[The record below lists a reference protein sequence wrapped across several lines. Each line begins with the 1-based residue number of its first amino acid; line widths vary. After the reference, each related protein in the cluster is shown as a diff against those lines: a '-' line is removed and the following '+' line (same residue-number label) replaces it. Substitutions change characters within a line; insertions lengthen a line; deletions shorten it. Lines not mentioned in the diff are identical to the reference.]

1 MSLRARLILLVS
13 ALGAA
18 VVALTLAFVNGRL
31 TRYFTNAA
39 RNDLRNAQ
47 DALQQSLADSLNGY
61 DVEARIIADATVL
74 KEALVQRSA
83 ELAYAYA
90 DSARDTTST
99 VYLTIL
105 DSDGTVLADAKNEL
119 ARGAKPPFHVPE
131 GASTGSR
138 TGFSKIGDSL
148 VANAVAPVML
158 GGRVIGY
165 VMLGD
170 PVTASRI
177 EAARRAAR
185 SDITLL
191 DPTGRCIVSTLPD
204 EIDKGVLA
212 DLAKRGP
219 NVDGTEAVDLRGAPH
234 LVATGPLIGTQ
245 GEALG
250 FIVVS
255 RSLVEQL
262 QTMRS
267 LQRWLL
273 GLGIA
278 VTAIAVALASALS
291 YRIVSPLRKL
301 TEAAQRIAR
310 GDTRDSNPPVSAV
323 VPDKSNDELGQ
334 LSQAFGVMASA
345 VAFRQDRLQKEM
357 LLAQTIQTAILP
369 RTFEVPGLDVSAD
382 MLPATEVGGDYYDV
396 LSTSDGCWIGIGD
409 VAGHGLNAGLTML
422 MIQSMVA
429 ALTRRDENAS
439 PREIVSTLNDAL
451 FDNVRHRLQK
461 DDHAT
466 FTLLRYHRDGR
477 LVFAGAH
484 EEILIYRAATSSVE
498 CVPTIGPWIGARPDI
513 HEYTHDTMINL
524 CKNDVI
530 LLYTDGA
537 TQARDS
543 SGEMLGLDRLR
554 DELSR
559 TNGESA
565 SDIRRR
571 LTDLVQRW
579 TPQSDDD
586 ITVLVAKYVG

>member
-1 MSLRARLILLVS
+1 LH
-13 ALGAA
+13 
-18 VVALTLAFVNGRL
+18 
-31 TRYFTNAA
+31 
-39 RNDLRNAQ
+39 
-47 DALQQSLADSLNGY
+47 
-61 DVEARIIADATVL
+61 
-74 KEALVQRSA
+74 
-83 ELAYAYA
+83 
-90 DSARDTTST
+90 
-99 VYLTIL
+99 
-105 DSDGTVLADAKNEL
+105 
-119 ARGAKPPFHVPE
+119 PP
-131 GASTGSR
+131 
-138 TGFSKIGDSL
+138 D
-148 VANAVAPVML
+148 
-158 GGRVIGY
+158 
-165 VMLGD
+165 
-170 PVTASRI
+170 
-177 EAARRAAR
+177 
-185 SDITLL
+185 
-191 DPTGRCIVSTLPD
+191 
-204 EIDKGVLA
+204 
-212 DLAKRGP
+212 
-219 NVDGTEAVDLRGAPH
+219 
-234 LVATGPLIGTQ
+234 
-245 GEALG
+245 
-250 FIVVS
+250 
-255 RSLVEQL
+255 
-262 QTMRS
+262 
-267 LQRWLL
+267 
-273 GLGIA
+273 
-278 VTAIAVALASALS
+278 
-291 YRIVSPLRKL
+291 
-301 TEAAQRIAR
+301 
-310 GDTRDSNPPVSAV
+310 SAV

-334 LSQAFGVMASA
+334 LSEAFGVMASA

-369 RTFEVPGLDVSAD
+369 RKFEVPGLDVSAD

-466 FTLLRYHRDGR
+466 FTLLRYRRDGR

-498 CVPTIGPWIGARPDI
+498 CVQTIGPWIGARPDI
-513 HEYTHDTMINL
+513 HEYTRDTTINL
-524 CKNDVI
+524 CKNDVV
-530 LLYTDGA
+530 LLYTDGV